1 MHPAYC
7 APRPLSPVLPAR
19 RALPLTNV
27 LGALPTPPKHF
38 TLTARKFVNRRLT
51 FAVQSC
57 SVQSS
62 GRDGYNRHAARRV
75 LLACTLNCTC
85 LCEYRSYGS
94 DGARSSQS
102 CSRGSGSTEGRS
114 RISQSGRQKKK
125 SRRQW

>member
-19 RALPLTNV
+19 RALPLTI
-27 LGALPTPPKHF
+27 
-38 TLTARKFVNRRLT
+38 
-51 FAVQSC
+51 C
-57 SVQSS
+57 
-62 GRDGYNRHAARRV
+62 ARRTAHLAPAPHPNRSQNPQPTLDVWRYSPVLCKGAVAAATTGTHLGTQQAV

-102 CSRGSGSTEGRS
+102 CS
-114 RISQSGRQKKK
+114 
-125 SRRQW
+125 